1 MDKITYSIIS
11 RGELKI
17 KYKGKS
23 IIITGEL
30 IFNPPIFYA
39 DLIVLEKIK
48 GLNYKE
54 KKQIVE
60 FIKKDSLKNI
70 GTEIIFD

>member
-1 MDKITYSIIS
+1 MDKITYSIVS

-17 KYKGKS
+17 KFKKKL
-23 IIITGEL
+23 IRITGEL
-30 IFNPPIFYA
+30 VFNPPIFYA
-39 DLIVLEKIK
+39 DLFSLEKIDE
-48 GLNYKE
+48 LDDEE

-60 FIKKDSLKNI
+60 FIGEDSLKSI